1 MQLKII
7 IILTFLLYQTGAYS
21 KTTEKNEFNQKY
33 LSNYFSALLSYDNQN
48 NDDAIKFFN
57 QSKKFLIK
65 KHDKF
70 LKKYVFSLVLN
81 GQIKKAID
89 QLKILENSKN
99 SNFFEAKL
107 LLVVDNI
114 AKKNYKNAEQIL
126 NKPSYIENSDN
137 YEFVIYKI
145 VEDYNKLFLTKKIQK
160 NKENFGRLSLITNAF
175 QNCYLDSKKKN
186 SNFINLINSEEGDY
200 SRYLFFHLSNI
211 IKNKEYNIASDIS
224 KTIQPLSSSL
234 LISQS
239 KKWIEEKQFKKF
251 DKCFSCNNE
260 KHILAEF
267 FFLMS
272 NLFSSQDMYEK
283 SNFYLRLSN
292 YLNPKFYF
300 NLSLIAE
307 NYYLNNNFDLAK
319 NILKKFNSK
328 DEIYYWYKIKK
339 NAQILAKQKNDFS
352 SLKYIENK
360 FKNIKKPSTK
370 ILYDLANIYKK
381 FKKYEKAIEYYS
393 IVLSKL
399 DYNSS
404 IYADVLYRR
413 GGSFERI
420 GQYDKSDVDLLRSLE
435 IVPGDPYTTNYLAYS
450 WLERNH
456 NIDKAIEMLEAAYK
470 KKKNDPYITDSVG
483 WGYYLLGDYY
493 KSERYLKKALE
504 LMPYD
509 PIVQDHYGDVLWQ
522 LNRKIQAKYFWES
535 VLELE
540 DTEEKM
546 KRDIKIKLL
555 NGPNKI

>member
-1 MQLKII
+1 MRLKII
-7 IILTFLLYQTGAYS
+7 IILSFLLYQTGTYS
-21 KTTEKNEFNQKY
+21 KTTEINEFNQQY

-57 QSKKFLIK
+57 ESKKFLIK

-70 LKKYVFSLVLN
+70 LKRYVFSLVLD
-81 GQIKKAID
+81 GQIKKAIY
-89 QLKILENSKN
+89 QIKILENSKN

-107 LLVVDNI
+107 LLALDNI
-114 AKKNYKNAEQIL
+114 TKKKFKNAEKIL
-126 NKPSYIENSDN
+126 NKLGNFENNDN

-160 NKENFGRLSLITNAF
+160 NKENFGKLSLITNTF
-175 QNCYLDSKKKN
+175 QNCYLNSKKKN

-200 SRYLFFHLSNI
+200 SRYLFFHLANI
-211 IKNKEYNIASDIS
+211 IKNKEYNMANEIS
-224 KTIQPLSSSL
+224 KTIEPLSSSL

-239 KKWIEEKQFKKF
+239 KKWIEERQFKKF
-251 DKCFSCNNE
+251 VNCFSCKDE

-272 NLFSSQDMYEK
+272 NLFSSQDMFEK

-319 NILKKFNSK
+319 NILEKFNFK

-339 NAQILAKQKNDFS
+339 NAQILAKKKNDAS
-352 SLKYIENK
+352 SLKYIEK
-360 FKNIKKPSTK
+360 EIKNIKNPSTK

-381 FKKYEKAIEYYS
+381 FKKYKKAIENYS
-393 IVLSKL
+393 IVLSRL
-399 DYNSS
+399 DNNSS

-420 GQYDKSDVDLLRSLE
+420 GQYDKSDFDLLQSLE

-450 WLERNH
+450 WLERNY
-456 NIDKAIEMLEAAYK
+456 NIDKAIEMLEMAYE

-483 WGYYLLGDYY
+483 WGYYLLGDYN

>member
-1 MQLKII
+1 MRLKII
-7 IILTFLLYQTGAYS
+7 IILSFLLYQTSVSS

-57 QSKKFLIK
+57 KSKKFLIK

-70 LKKYVFSLVLN
+70 LKRYVFSLVLD

-89 QLKILENSKN
+89 QIKNLKNSEN

-107 LLVVDNI
+107 LLAIDSI
-114 AKKNYKNAEQIL
+114 TKKNYKNAEKIL
-126 NKPSYIENSDN
+126 NELSNIENSSN

-145 VEDYNKLFLTKKIQK
+145 IEDYNKLFLTKKIQTK
-160 NKENFGRLSLITNAF
+160 KENYGKLSLITNTF
-175 QNCYLDSKKKN
+175 QNCYLNPKKKN
-186 SNFINLINSEEGDY
+186 SNFISLINSEDGDY
-200 SRYLFFHLSNI
+200 SRYLFFHLANM
-211 IKNKEYNIASDIS
+211 IKNKEYDIANEIS
-224 KTIQPLSSSL
+224 KTIEPLSSSL

-239 KKWIEEKQFKKF
+239 KKWIDEKQFKKF
-251 DKCFSCNNE
+251 VNSFSCKNE

-267 FFLMS
+267 FFLIS
-272 NLFSSQDMYEK
+272 NLFSSQDMFEE
-283 SNFYLRLSN
+283 SNFYLKLSN

-300 NLSLIAE
+300 NLSLAAE
-307 NYYLNNNFDLAK
+307 NHYLNNNFDLAK
-319 NILKKFNSK
+319 KILEKFNYK

-339 NAQILAKQKNDFS
+339 SAQILEKQKNDVS
-352 SLKYIENK
+352 SLKYIEK
-360 FKNIKKPSTK
+360 EIKNIKNPSTK

-381 FKKYEKAIEYYS
+381 FKKYEKAIDYYS
-393 IVLSKL
+393 IVLSRL
-399 DYNSS
+399 DNNSS
-404 IYADVLYRR
+404 TYANVLYRR

-420 GQYDKSDVDLLRSLE
+420 GQYDKSDVDLLKSLE
-435 IVPGDPYTTNYLAYS
+435 IVPDDPYTTNYLAYS
-450 WLERNH
+450 WLERNYK
-456 NIDKAIEMLEAAYK
+456 IDEAIKMLEAAYE

-483 WGYYLLGDYY
+483 WGYYLLGDYK

-522 LNRKIQAKYFWES
+522 LNRKIQARYFWES

-546 KRDIKIKLL
+546 KKNIKIKLL
-555 NGPNKI
+555 NGLNKI

>member
-1 MQLKII
+1 MRLKII
-7 IILTFLLYQTGAYS
+7 IILSFLLYQTGTYS
-21 KTTEKNEFNQKY
+21 KTTEINEFNQQY

-70 LKKYVFSLVLN
+70 LKRYVFSLVLD
-81 GQIKKAID
+81 GQIKKAIY
-89 QLKILENSKN
+89 QIKILENSKN

-107 LLVVDNI
+107 LLALDNI
-114 AKKNYKNAEQIL
+114 TKKKFKNAEKIL
-126 NKPSYIENSDN
+126 NKLGNFENNDN

-160 NKENFGRLSLITNAF
+160 NKENFGKLSLITNTF
-175 QNCYLDSKKKN
+175 QNCYLNSKKKN

-200 SRYLFFHLSNI
+200 SRYLFFHLANI
-211 IKNKEYNIASDIS
+211 IKNKEYNMANEIS
-224 KTIQPLSSSL
+224 KTIEPLSSSL

-239 KKWIEEKQFKKF
+239 KKWIEERQFKKF
-251 DKCFSCNNE
+251 VNCFSCKDE

-272 NLFSSQDMYEK
+272 NLFSSQDMFEK

-319 NILKKFNSK
+319 NILEKFNFK

-339 NAQILAKQKNDFS
+339 NAQILAKKKNDAS
-352 SLKYIENK
+352 SLKYIEK
-360 FKNIKKPSTK
+360 EIKNIKNPSTK

-381 FKKYEKAIEYYS
+381 FKKYKKAIENYS
-393 IVLSKL
+393 IVLSRL
-399 DYNSS
+399 DNNSS

-420 GQYDKSDVDLLRSLE
+420 GQYDKSDFDLLQSLE

-450 WLERNH
+450 WLERNY
-456 NIDKAIEMLEAAYK
+456 NIDKAIEMLEMAYE

-483 WGYYLLGDYY
+483 WGYYLLGDYN